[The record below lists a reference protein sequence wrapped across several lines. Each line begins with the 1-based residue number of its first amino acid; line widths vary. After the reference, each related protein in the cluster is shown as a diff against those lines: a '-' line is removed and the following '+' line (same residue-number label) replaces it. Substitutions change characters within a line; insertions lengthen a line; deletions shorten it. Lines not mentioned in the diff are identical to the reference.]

1 MKNPEF
7 KIGVFLVVQ
16 IGLILFN
23 ALGVFD
29 LPWAAV
35 FMPTWLPFLLFIGF
49 MVVGMGI
56 GLCRAWRKSREAA
69 KSELYHD

>member
-16 IGLILFN
+16 IGLIVLN
-23 ALGVFD
+23 VLGVFD
-29 LPWAAV
+29 LPWVAV
-35 FMPTWLPFLLFIGF
+35 FMPTWGPLLMFVGF
-49 MVVGMGI
+49 MAMTAGI
-56 GLCRAWRKSREAA
+56 GLCRAWRKSREAT

>member
-7 KIGVFLVVQ
+7 KIGIFLVVQ

-29 LPWAAV
+29 LPWGVV
-35 FMPTWLPFLLFIGF
+35 FMPTWGPFLVFVGF
-49 MVVGMGI
+49 MIIAAVIV
-56 GLCRAWRKSREAA
+56 LCRAWRKSRKAA

>member
-7 KIGVFLVVQ
+7 KIGIFLVDQ

-29 LPWAAV
+29 LPWMVV
-35 FMPTWLPFLLFIGF
+35 FMPTRLPFSAFVGF
-49 MVVGMGI
+49 MVVGIGI
-56 GLCRAWRKSREAA
+56 GLCRAWRKSREAT